1 MIQRPKTWSS
11 QAIAACDAA
20 LELLGCEIQCISNQT
35 LDLVSLCVFS
45 VYSCSHHVFIT
56 LARWIFQVGSR
67 QRQGALPKSWV
78 QNQVRRVRFRV
89 ANVMHQVCLALGLSK
104 LRPTIMTWPS
114 RSWSEKSQTTGL
126 FKLLQSMKDEK
137 VNSTSLETLRFISI
151 LQFPLWITASEA
163 VPGFGTSQSLG
174 SFKPDRGTFACKA
187 LPNQEIKV
195 VLNRKLDYAQ
205 IPFTSLRPCWICI
218 MIANK

>member
-78 QNQVRRVRFRV
+78 QNQVRRVRFRSFSCGQCDAPSLPRARPV
-89 ANVMHQVCLALGLSK
+89 KATAYDHDLAIKELKREISNHRIVQAVTKHERWESELYKSRDASIHFDSAIPTLNYCKWSGTRIWHKPIAWILQTRPWNVCL
-104 LRPTIMTWPS
+104 
-114 RSWSEKSQTTGL
+114 
-126 FKLLQSMKDEK
+126 
-137 VNSTSLETLRFISI
+137 
-151 LQFPLWITASEA
+151 
-163 VPGFGTSQSLG
+163 
-174 SFKPDRGTFACKA
+174 
-187 LPNQEIKV
+187 
-195 VLNRKLDYAQ
+195 
-205 IPFTSLRPCWICI
+205 
-218 MIANK
+218 